1 MNTVTKS
8 LIARWSFIVLFGL
21 VFSLPTFAHGYGGG
35 YWRPHGYYGW
45 QRPYY
50 PPPAIYVPGP
60 RFVPVPPPVVYGAP
74 PIWRASPPPVWLHPH
89 RYGWR

>member
-8 LIARWSFIVLFGL
+8 LIVRWSFAILFGL
-21 VFSLPTFAHGYGGG
+21 VFSLPAIAHGYGGG
-35 YWRPHGYYGW
+35 HWRPHGYYGW

-50 PPPAIYVPGP
+50 PPPAVYVPGP
-60 RFVPVPPPVVYGAP
+60 PLYAPIPPWVVYGAP
-74 PIWRASPPPVWLHPH
+74 PVYRLPPPAWRHPH